1 MSKNYTNEHPKYK
14 KNNQDNN
21 IKVAETIKI
30 DPIEFKLMKE
40 ARDESKGDYN
50 KYRKIYFLN
59 GVCCLYLF
67 ISFFNSS
74 ASCL

>member
-50 KYRKIYFLN
+50 KYRKIYYKKYYDYKRSKN
-59 GVCCLYLF
+59 IKV
-67 ISFFNSS
+67 IK
-74 ASCL
+74 

>member
-50 KYRKIYFLN
+50 KYRKIY
-59 GVCCLYLF
+59 Y
-67 ISFFNSS
+67 
-74 ASCL
+74 A